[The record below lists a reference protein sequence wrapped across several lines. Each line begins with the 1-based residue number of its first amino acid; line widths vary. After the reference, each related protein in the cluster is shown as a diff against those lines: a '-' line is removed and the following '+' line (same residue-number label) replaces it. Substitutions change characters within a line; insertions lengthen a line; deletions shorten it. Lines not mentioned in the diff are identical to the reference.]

1 MFIEREKVYITIATL
16 VVPYLKKDVGEFISL
31 LQTGSLEAGRGK
43 RGGLCIKFGNDHAKT
58 RSIGTSFW
66 KDRSLFDFQKTSD
79 GKLLNWKNSDFV
91 TLAVKDGNCFYDFA
105 FFFTE
110 DRIDKIWNDS
120 EKGNR
125 IQLFDVSFE
134 TGNQPFQKLKF
145 AEKEMIAS
153 TRVMGR
159 GEWIIAVGKVE
170 RQYSMA
176 IANYNKI
183 TGQNPVHSR
192 AVQLYYSYPREEDRE
207 RRKMSFHDFWAD
219 ERRILGDTSVYG

>member
-1 MFIEREKVYITIATL
+1 VLVEREKVYITIATL

-43 RGGLCIKFGNDHAKT
+43 RGGLDIKFGNDHAKT

-66 KDRSLFDFQKTSD
+66 KDRSLFDFQKTSN

-110 DRIDKIWNDS
+110 DRIDKIWSDS

-134 TGNQPFQKLKF
+134 TGNQPFQELKF

-176 IANYNKI
+176 ITNYNKI

-192 AVQLYYSYPREEDRE
+192 AVRLYYSYPREEDRE

>member
-1 MFIEREKVYITIATL
+1 M
-16 VVPYLKKDVGEFISL
+16 PYLKKDVGEFISL

-43 RGGLCIKFGNDHAKT
+43 RAGLGIKFGNDHAKT
-58 RSIGTSFW
+58 RAIGTSFW
-66 KDRSLFDFQKTSD
+66 KDRSLFDFQKTSN

-134 TGNQPFQKLKF
+134 TGNQPFQNHNVPAL
-145 AEKEMIAS
+145 
-153 TRVMGR
+153 
-159 GEWIIAVGKVE
+159 
-170 RQYSMA
+170 
-176 IANYNKI
+176 
-183 TGQNPVHSR
+183 PVHDSLIVPSS
-192 AVQLYYSYPREEDRE
+192 ARELKETTFRTVFE
-207 RRKMSFHDFWAD
+207 HRFGVEFKFGVS
-219 ERRILGDTSVYG
+219 SKV

>member
-1 MFIEREKVYITIATL
+1 
-16 VVPYLKKDVGEFISL
+16 VPYLKKDVGEFISL

-66 KDRSLFDFQKTSD
+66 KDRSLFDFQKTSN

-134 TGNQPFQKLKF
+134 TGNQPFQELKF

-176 IANYNKI
+176 ITNYNKI

-192 AVQLYYSYPREEDRE
+192 AVRLYYSYPREEDRE

>member
-1 MFIEREKVYITIATL
+1 MFVEKEKVYITIATL

-31 LQTGSLEAGRGK
+31 LQTGSLAAGRGK
-43 RGGLCIKFGNDHAKT
+43 RAGLGIKFGNDHAKT

-134 TGNQPFQKLKF
+134 TGNQPFQELKF

-176 IANYNKI
+176 IANYNKMA
-183 TGQNPVHSR
+183 GQNPVHSR
-192 AVQLYYSYPREEDRE
+192 AVQLYYSYPRKEDRE

>member
-1 MFIEREKVYITIATL
+1 MLVEREKVYITIATL

-66 KDRSLFDFQKTSD
+66 KDRSLFDFQKTSN

-91 TLAVKDGNCFYDFA
+91 TLAVKDGNSFYDFA

-134 TGNQPFQKLKF
+134 TGNQPFQELKF

-176 IANYNKI
+176 IANYNKMA
-183 TGQNPVHSR
+183 GQNPVHSR
-192 AVQLYYSYPREEDRE
+192 AVQLYYSCPRKEDRE

>member
-1 MFIEREKVYITIATL
+1 M
-16 VVPYLKKDVGEFISL
+16 
-31 LQTGSLEAGRGK
+31 
-43 RGGLCIKFGNDHAKT
+43 
-58 RSIGTSFW
+58 
-66 KDRSLFDFQKTSD
+66 
-79 GKLLNWKNSDFV
+79 
-91 TLAVKDGNCFYDFA
+91 
-105 FFFTE
+105 
-110 DRIDKIWNDS
+110 
-120 EKGNR
+120 
-125 IQLFDVSFE
+125 SFE

-176 IANYNKI
+176 IANYNKM